1 VGDRV
6 EVRDDGEE
14 WGAGVVVAEGG
25 ADDSTLDG
33 PLVDGGGGGQGAA
46 LFARPRVLK
55 DGFTT
60 PYGWDA
66 YRPAAP
72 TTSCIEAVASPGKER
87 GQGEG
92 EGEEEGEEEEGG
104 EDEAAAILQLALHAL
119 WAPNSGG
126 GGFSDPAAAVAATA
140 GAGSGGQ
147 PQRVQLQLRALAAE
161 RDEAALAAARAEAAT
176 QRLLKGAAAMRTFFT
191 QKVFGSALDVN
202 MLSVPTVRCNTL
214 SSSFTLTRAC
224 LFRSFGCPRFPMTL
238 VAVVVSFLPI
248 LCAGAQVR
256 ELETDAAAAK
266 KLSFAQPAAAAPTL
280 FGAKPLRR
288 DAAALP
294 GEAAATAAASESQAW
309 AVAALAAARA
319 EADGLANELAALD
332 LQRTTAL
339 RAAAPPAG
347 HAGHGARPL
356 GARGEPV
363 AAELGHR
370 GHACPRCR
378 SLGGALVAESSA
390 RRRSARPRGQ
400 RSERARS

>member
-14 WGAGVVVAEGG
+14 WGAGVVVAAGG
-25 ADDSTLDG
+25 ADDSTLDN
-33 PLVDGGGGGQGAA
+33 PLVDGGGSGQGAA

-72 TTSCIEAVASPGKER
+72 TTSCIEAVASPGKES

-92 EGEEEGEEEEGG
+92 EGEGEEEEEEGG

-119 WAPNSGG
+119 WAPNGG

-224 LFRSFGCPRFPMTL
+224 LFRSFNCPRFAVTL
-238 VAVVVSFLPI
+238 VAVVVSFCPFFVP
-248 LCAGAQVR
+248 VR
-256 ELETDAAAAK
+256 
-266 KLSFAQPAAAAPTL
+266 
-280 FGAKPLRR
+280 
-288 DAAALP
+288 
-294 GEAAATAAASESQAW
+294 
-309 AVAALAAARA
+309 
-319 EADGLANELAALD
+319 
-332 LQRTTAL
+332 
-339 RAAAPPAG
+339 
-347 HAGHGARPL
+347 
-356 GARGEPV
+356 
-363 AAELGHR
+363 
-370 GHACPRCR
+370 RCV
-378 SLGGALVAESSA
+378 S
-390 RRRSARPRGQ
+390 
-400 RSERARS
+400 